1 MYKKI
6 LMLTL
11 LLICST
17 SQAALI
23 NVDIN
28 KDNGNVYTAEY
39 ALTNNSASVIDAFT
53 LYFEFGLFQNIQ
65 VLNTPTDWDVL
76 AEDPA
81 IFAAPLPGLVDGLAL
96 GAPLAVGDVL
106 SGLKISFEWL
116 GAPNVVSFSQAF
128 EIYDPN
134 TFDIIES
141 GSNDVASSSSA
152 VSEPSILC
160 ILFASL
166 GFIFLRQRKK
176 GVSNY
181 VAN

>member
-1 MYKKI
+1 VYKKI

-23 NVDIN
+23 NADIN
-28 KDNGNVYTAEY
+28 KDNGNVYTADY
-39 ALTNNSASVIDAFT
+39 TLTNNGASAIDAFT
-53 LYFEFGLFQNIQ
+53 LFFEFGLFQNIQ
-65 VLNTPTDWDVL
+65 VLNAPADWDM
-76 AEDPA
+76 
-81 IFAAPLPGLVDGLAL
+81 FAADPINFGIPASGLVDGLAVATSL
-96 GAPLAVGDVL
+96 SIGDVL

-116 GAPNVVSFSQAF
+116 GVPNAVSFSQRF

-134 TFDIIES
+134 TFDILES
-141 GSNDVASSSSA
+141 GENDVVSSSSS

-166 GFIFLRQRKK
+166 GLMFLRQRKK
-176 GVSNY
+176 GAYSY